1 MIRDSF
7 THLSLLN
14 DKSGSCAVAA
24 LIVENI
30 CYIANVG
37 DSRCLISMNKGKD
50 IRVLTTDHKPNE
62 EHESM
67 RIISNGGKIYQ
78 TQTPTKL
85 LTATSDQNTP
95 NQILLGPYRVLP
107 GRLSVSRTIGDAEA
121 KLPEFG
127 GLHGVVI
134 AQPEITYFC
143 IDDEIDFLMMG
154 CDGIFDQLSN
164 EDISDCIW
172 QTCNIYKMKEE
183 DIEEYEVHNV
193 HQQCMTGVD
202 MIMKS
207 SLMRKT
213 LDNVTVVLVGF
224 KNFEREINRRL
235 LFSNNI
241 NINDSYEAE
250 RLATEPSYN
259 YQHEKVKL
267 RSGLKQSKGQSKE
280 RKLSPSMANQ
290 GKKKNVDNSRIVFS
304 PKTKGT
310 VNFFKKK

>member
-1 MIRDSF
+1 
-7 THLSLLN
+7 
-14 DKSGSCAVAA
+14 
-24 LIVENI
+24 
-30 CYIANVG
+30 
-37 DSRCLISMNKGKD
+37 
-50 IRVLTTDHKPNE
+50 
-62 EHESM
+62 
-67 RIISNGGKIYQ
+67 
-78 TQTPTKL
+78 
-85 LTATSDQNTP
+85 
-95 NQILLGPYRVLP
+95 
-107 GRLSVSRTIGDAEA
+107 
-121 KLPEFG
+121 
-127 GLHGVVI
+127 
-134 AQPEITYFC
+134 
-143 IDDEIDFLMMG
+143 
-154 CDGIFDQLSN
+154 
-164 EDISDCIW
+164 
-172 QTCNIYKMKEE
+172 
-183 DIEEYEVHNV
+183 
-193 HQQCMTGVD
+193 
-202 MIMKS
+202 MKS